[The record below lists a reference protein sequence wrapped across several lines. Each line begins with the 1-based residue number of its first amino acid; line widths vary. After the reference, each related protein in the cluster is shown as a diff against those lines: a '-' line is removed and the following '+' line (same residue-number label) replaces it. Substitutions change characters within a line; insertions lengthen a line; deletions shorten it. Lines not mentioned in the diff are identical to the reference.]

1 MLAPGTI
8 MRKSAMEIPARY
20 LKLISEALGT
30 QIRVLSAR
38 INKTYDDEVRIEQFK
53 KVKDDIDTLILE
65 Q

>member
-1 MLAPGTI
+1 
-8 MRKSAMEIPARY
+8 MEIPARY